1 MAPMFYLQGRRP
13 SYKRNDLKA
22 KRLQA
27 AQRRP
32 IFYHAN
38 MDSRL
43 RGNDGLEPQC
53 DDLAFRLA
61 FGLLGT
67 ATSKTKLLRDYRL
80 FLLLFQ

>member
-1 MAPMFYLQGRRP
+1 MQTWIPACAGMT
-13 SYKRNDLKA
+13 
-22 KRLQA
+22 
-27 AQRRP
+27 
-32 IFYHAN
+32 
-38 MDSRL
+38 
-43 RGNDGLEPQC
+43 EPQC